1 MDLLEAARERHSVRD
16 YLAKPLGDEIIAEL
30 KSYIAGLNAQSGLN
44 MQLAIN
50 EPKAF
55 GSLKARLLPHY
66 GSFRNAVNYVAI
78 IGKKNA
84 STLEKCGYYGEQL
97 VLKAQQLGLNTCWIG
112 GSYKKV
118 PSAFDIAEGESIL
131 AAILTGYG
139 ENCGKPH
146 RSKSVPDVLKAKD
159 DVPDWVIRGAEC
171 ALLAPTAINQQKFV
185 IEFDGENVAVRAKR
199 GPFSTVDLGIVKY
212 HFELGSGRKLQIG

>member
-97 VLKAQQLGLNTCWIG
+97 
-112 GSYKKV
+112 
-118 PSAFDIAEGESIL
+118 
-131 AAILTGYG
+131 
-139 ENCGKPH
+139 
-146 RSKSVPDVLKAKD
+146 
-159 DVPDWVIRGAEC
+159 
-171 ALLAPTAINQQKFV
+171 
-185 IEFDGENVAVRAKR
+185 
-199 GPFSTVDLGIVKY
+199 
-212 HFELGSGRKLQIG
+212 